1 MRVFEIIVLRKT
13 FGSKRE
19 AVTGSRRKMRNE
31 ELDDLCFSPN
41 IFRMI

>member
-1 MRVFEIIVLRKT
+1 MRVFEVSMLRKT

-19 AVTGSRRKMRNE
+19 AVTGSWRKLPNE

-41 IFRMI
+41 IIRMI

>member
-19 AVTGSRRKMRNE
+19 AVTRSRRKVSNE

-41 IFRMI
+41 IFRI